1 LYYKLHNV
9 SIFKVIYACSKKK
22 MYLICEDLIEKVE
35 LLRRE
40 VWLFLKAFFLKE
52 SYLISFT

>member
-1 LYYKLHNV
+1 
-9 SIFKVIYACSKKK
+9 